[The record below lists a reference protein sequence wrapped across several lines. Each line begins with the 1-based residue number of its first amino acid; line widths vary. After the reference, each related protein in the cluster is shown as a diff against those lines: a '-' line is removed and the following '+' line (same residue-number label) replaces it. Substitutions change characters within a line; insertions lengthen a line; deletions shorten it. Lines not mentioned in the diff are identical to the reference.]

1 MDELQH
7 ALGGGGYADVL
18 LGIGIALYVL
28 DRGVALFSGRKKG
41 DGPTPDAKTLEL
53 LAELSANVASSTR
66 TLERVAEFMQ
76 RSETDHVVLKDAADR
91 IERKLEA
98 VV

>member
-7 ALGGGGYADVL
+7 AFGGGGYADVL

-28 DRGVALFSGRKKG
+28 DRGVALINGRKKAEQ
-41 DGPTPDAKTLEL
+41 DASPKALKL
-53 LAELSANVASSTR
+53 MAELSANVASSTR

-76 RSETDHVVLKDAADR
+76 RSETDHVVLKDAAER